1 MIFFLCREVQKPKP
15 SIVEAPRVKHNGFY
29 SNVQDDFSTP
39 SDETV
44 KRRQDTGFVE
54 RPNFLDQGF
63 AIPSAF
69 KDNLQAPAF
78 ADFRPPFGG
87 FSDFLRNIQEDPF
100 ISNSRTGSN
109 FFNTPVNLESAV
121 NAAGNS
127 FTNDFSPKTLKTPDE
142 TYKFPTLAESPSI
155 KNGFYSNDFIQDY
168 EKSST
173 TKPSYEPPPVKT
185 TTTVAATTTETYK
198 KPSYNPTKPS
208 YQQPKLEPEYKYK
221 VENYR
226 PPIGDSA
233 DTAPS
238 PTYKIKTAPTPLPA
252 AYKPV
257 TTTTLPPSSP
267 SPTYTESSVYY
278 KPAEEETSTYFKP
291 IEDSKYT
298 PGPVYYKPI
307 EESTTAQS
315 PPSDETVAT
324 APKTPKSVQRPPPPK
339 AKKPAQRPR
348 KAPKKP
354 KKSWLSNIRLPSLR

>member
-1 MIFFLCREVQKPKP
+1 M
-15 SIVEAPRVKHNGFY
+15 KHNGFY
-29 SNVQDDFSTP
+29 SNVQEDFNQ
-39 SDETV
+39 DQTV
-44 KRRQDTGFVE
+44 RRQDTGFVE

-109 FFNTPVNLESAV
+109 FFNTPVNLENAV

-127 FTNDFSPKTLKTPDE
+127 FNDFSPKTLKTLDE
-142 TYKFPTLAESPSI
+142 NYKFPTLAESPSI
-155 KNGFYSNDFIQDY
+155 KNGFYSNDYIQDY
-168 EKSST
+168 KKPST
-173 TKPSYEPPPVKT
+173 TKPFYEPVK
-185 TTTVAATTTETYK
+185 TTTVAATTTATYQ

-208 YQQPKLEPEYKYK
+208 YNPTKPSYHPTKPKEPEYKYK

-233 DTAPS
+233 GAVAGPPPS
-238 PTYKIKTAPTPLPA
+238 QPPAPTYKIKASPTPP
-252 AYKPV
+252 AYKPI
-257 TTTTLPPSSP
+257 TTTTSAPSP
-267 SPTYTESSVYY
+267 SPSYTESSVYY
-278 KPAEEETSTYFKP
+278 KPVEEETSTYFKP
-291 IEDSKYT
+291 MEDSKYT
-298 PGPVYYKPI
+298 PGPIYYKPI
-307 EESTTAQS
+307 EESTTAKN
-315 PPSDETVAT
+315 PPIPSDETVAT
-324 APKTPKSVQRPPPPK
+324 APKSPKAKPPPPQ

-348 KAPKKP
+348 KSPKKP